1 MRELATVAQEMEAQG
16 KRLSKLLKVHKLD
29 TMARGEFCELVAV
42 VDRLMVNLT
51 DFNALHFSPLLYRG
65 CARRSKRP
73 LLLLERR
80 REGRR
85 NGRPQNDGRRRA
97 LPLLRPRR

>member
-1 MRELATVAQEMEAQG
+1 MRELATVTQEMEAQG

-65 CARRSKRP
+65 CARAKQTAAAAA
-73 LLLLERR
+73 
-80 REGRR
+80 GA
-85 NGRPQNDGRRRA
+85 QTRRA
-97 LPLLRPRR
+97 KERKASK